1 MTTSI
6 NELSVNDII
15 LIKQRVAAGEYQHVI
30 AAEYGFNQGRVNEI
44 VKDPKFALLTK
55 GKTVPRKMQKV
66 FRKTF
71 MFTNPTP

>member
-1 MTTSI
+1 MTTSV
-6 NELSVNDII
+6 NDLTVNDII

-44 VKDPKFALLTK
+44 VKDPKFAMLAK
-55 GKTVPRKMQKV
+55 GKNVPRKMQKV